1 MDELRSLGYDVVTRL
16 EPAGPFYE
24 AEAWHQDFA
33 ARTGRGT
40 CHLSVPRFDRRADGT
55 PR

>member
-40 CHLSVPRFDRRADGT
+40 CHLPVPRFDRRADGT